1 MATDQTT
8 QTAPPSGRASR
19 PDPIDRRSLN
29 LPNLITTSR
38 LVLSLIL
45 FELIYLD
52 GYWLT
57 SAALFVFA
65 ASTDFLDGYIARKY
79 GQVTTLGRILDP
91 FVDKIIV
98 GGSFIFLINKQTV
111 VGDVVLTS
119 GVTAWMTLIVIGR
132 EMFVS
137 SLRGFLEHQGVDFSA
152 DWVGKSKMAL
162 QCVAV
167 TVSLLSMSEQVF
179 SSSFILFRDIVLWT
193 AVGVTAYSGVAY
205 IFRAIKL
212 LRAPAREE

>member
-8 QTAPPSGRASR
+8 QVTPKSTTVAR
-19 PDPIDRRSLN
+19 PDPIDSRSLN

-38 LVLSLIL
+38 LVLALIL

-57 SAALFVFA
+57 SAGLFVFA

-98 GGSFIFLINKQTV
+98 GGAFIFLIDKQTV
-111 VGDVVLTS
+111 VEDQVLSS

-137 SLRGFLEHQGVDFSA
+137 SLRGFLEQQGVDFSA
-152 DWVGKSKMAL
+152 DWIGKSKMAL

-167 TVSLLSMSEQVF
+167 TVSLLSMSDKVAGPTFLQA
-179 SSSFILFRDIVLWT
+179 RDIILWA

-205 IFRAIKL
+205 IFRAIRL
-212 LRAPAREE
+212 LRSPASQ

>member
-8 QTAPPSGRASR
+8 QTAPPSNRSSR
-19 PDPIDRRSLN
+19 PDPIDGRSLN

-38 LVLSLIL
+38 LLLSLVL

-52 GYWLT
+52 GLWLT

-65 ASTDFLDGYIARKY
+65 ASTDFLDGYVARKY

-111 VGDVVLTS
+111 IDGQVLGS

-137 SLRGFLEHQGVDFSA
+137 SLRGFLETEGLDFSA

-167 TVSLLSMSEQVF
+167 TVSLLSMSEHVVSPGFIQV
-179 SSSFILFRDIVLWT
+179 RDIILWT
-193 AVGVTAYSGVAY
+193 TVIVTAYSGLAY

-212 LRAPAREE
+212 LRAPVRVD